1 MFNFNKKQS
10 NKIRVTHTHTFDRD
24 VYKKFSEM
32 CEKNMTPRST
42 VLNQNVKYISSSK
55 VPMYELLKRDLVPTK

>member
-1 MFNFNKKQS
+1 MFNCNKKQS
-10 NKIRVTHTHTFDRD
+10 NKIRATHTFDRD
-24 VYKKFSEM
+24 IYKKFSEM

>member
-1 MFNFNKKQS
+1 
-10 NKIRVTHTHTFDRD
+10 
-24 VYKKFSEM
+24 M

>member
-1 MFNFNKKQS
+1 MLNFNKKQS
-10 NKIRVTHTHTFDRD
+10 NKIRVTHTFDRN

-55 VPMYELLKRDLVPTK
+55 VPMYELLKRDLVPTKQ